1 MTVKQFSILLFNIF
15 LLKGIQ
21 AHVAGDQCPRYH
33 VQEFYAAVFQPLFQH
48 QIQFTI
54 DMLEVTTE
62 AAEEMLKKVEEKKGT
77 DGKLTEAGNFELDR
91 TSRFNI

>member
-1 MTVKQFSILLFNIF
+1 MRVKLFSILIFNIL

-54 DMLEVTTE
+54 DMLEVTT
-62 AAEEMLKKVEEKKGT
+62 AATEEVLKKVEEKKGT
-77 DGKLTEAGNFELDR
+77 DGKLTEAGIKKYNHD
-91 TSRFNI
+91 